1 MAHPFDFC
9 NIKNLMNGSEQMLEY
24 IVENREK
31 DFYTKDVKLNMT
43 PLILATLFCRFD
55 VFEYVFNCNP
65 KSINNSDTSK
75 ITAILYSIIH
85 GYRDKFDFL
94 LEKGAALTL
103 ICEYDNKNPLMI
115 AAEQTD
121 TYFLQK
127 ILKLNMFHL
136 NDETCFG
143 NTALLIAVRSGNI
156 EAIKMLL
163 SNSASINY
171 VPKKW
176 KTMNVIKCALDH
188 KGYVKCSN
196 LLSLLIENGAHT
208 INPLI
213 YYSSHKTRK
222 YGSNNVELL
231 LKAGASPNQ
240 SNRAGTTPL
249 ISAVKNGNFDTV
261 KILVENGAD
270 IRANPQKDNSIFELA
285 RKLKPSKIL
294 EYLTVEDNWR
304 RRRNFVFFLQCFF
317 SYSHESL
324 SSHSR
329 ISNIDNIFALY
340 KSNDMLHIIM
350 SYI

>member
-1 MAHPFDFC
+1 
-9 NIKNLMNGSEQMLEY
+9 
-24 IVENREK
+24 
-31 DFYTKDVKLNMT
+31 MT
-43 PLILATLFCRFD
+43 PLILATLFCGFGA
-55 VFEYVFNCNP
+55 FKYVFNYNP

-103 ICEYDNKNPLMI
+103 ICEYENKNPLMI

-171 VPKKW
+171 IPKNW
-176 KTMNVIKCALDH
+176 KEMNIIKCAIQH
-188 KGYVKCSN
+188 KSYVKCNN

-213 YYSSHKTRK
+213 YYSSNKTPK

-285 RKLKPSKIL
+285 RKSKSPQIL
-294 EYLTVEDNWR
+294 DYLTKEDKWR

>member
-1 MAHPFDFC
+1 MAHPLDFC
-9 NIKNLMNGSEQMLEY
+9 NIKNLMNGSEQMLKY
-24 IVENREK
+24 IVENRQK

-43 PLILATLFCRFD
+43 PLILATLFCGFGA
-55 VFEYVFNCNP
+55 FEYVFNCNP
-65 KSINNSDTSK
+65 KSIDNCDTSK
-75 ITAILYSIIH
+75 ITAILYAIIH

-136 NDETCFG
+136 DAETHFG
-143 NTALLIAVRSGNI
+143 NTALLIAVYNGNT
-156 EAIKMLL
+156 EAVKILL
-163 SNSASINY
+163 SSGAYINY
-171 VPKKW
+171 IPKNW
-176 KTMNVIKCALDH
+176 KEMNVIKCAIQH
-188 KGYVKCSN
+188 KSYFKCSN
-196 LLSLLIENGAHT
+196 LLSFLIENGAHT

-213 YYSSHKTRK
+213 YYSSNKTRK

-261 KILVENGAD
+261 KILVEYGAD
-270 IRANPQKDNSIFELA
+270 IRVKLQKDNSILDLA
-285 RKLKPSKIL
+285 RKLKSSKIL
-294 EYLTVEDNWR
+294 DYLTVEDNWR
-304 RRRNFVFFLQCFF
+304 RRKSFVLFLRYSF
-317 SYSHESL
+317 SNNCVNHFSMSKIL
-324 SSHSR
+324 S
-329 ISNIDNIFALY
+329 IDKIFALD
-340 KSNDMLHIIM
+340 KSNYMLHIIM